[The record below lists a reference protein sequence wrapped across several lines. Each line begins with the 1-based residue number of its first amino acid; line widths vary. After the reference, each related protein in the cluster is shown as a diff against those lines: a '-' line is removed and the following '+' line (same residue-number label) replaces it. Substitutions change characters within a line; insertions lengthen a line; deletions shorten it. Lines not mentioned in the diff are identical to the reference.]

1 MPHPAK
7 ETPIPSQAKQ
17 TSFDLI
23 VIGAGSGGYAAAR
36 TARDLGASVAFV
48 DKGPLGGL
56 CILRGCMPSKTL
68 LATGDLAYEIDRA
81 RELGISTHRAAVDF
95 PFVMARK
102 KEIIQG
108 FTDYRVAG
116 IDTFPTFMGKAH
128 FESPHELRVGELM
141 LRAKK
146 FVIGTGSIVAPAVI
160 PGLAEAGFIDS
171 DGALELATAPKSM
184 IVLGG
189 GYVSTEL
196 GQFYARIGT
205 TLTVVIRGT
214 HVLSGEDTDVG
225 EALTEYLREEGITIE
240 TRAKVTRVS
249 VRADGMK
256 VVHFTRDDVEASVA
270 AEEIFYALGR
280 VPNVEGLG
288 LENAGV
294 TAHAIQGIEV
304 DGSMRTSNRDI
315 FAVGDVTGQYLLVH
329 VAIQQGE
336 IAARNAIRETNE
348 IVDYSLS
355 KAHTVFSD
363 PQVGVVGETEKE
375 LEKAGVPYLKATYPF
390 NDLGKAIS
398 IGKTKGFV
406 KMLAAPDDGKILGV
420 AILGSHASDLI
431 HVPIAAMAFGATVFD
446 YVKIPHLHPTMAEI
460 LTYPAEELVDEINA
474 KKPAL
479 ALAK

>member
-1 MPHPAK
+1 MSSAIPAS
-7 ETPIPSQAKQ
+7 TDQ
-17 TSFDLI
+17 TTFDLI

-36 TARDLGASVAFV
+36 TARELGATVAFV
-48 DKGPLGGL
+48 DRGPLGGL

-68 LATGDLAYEIDRA
+68 LATGDLAYEMGHSG
-81 RELGISTHRAAVDF
+81 ELGLAASKAAVDF
-95 PFVMARK
+95 PFIMERK

-116 IDTFPTFMGKAH
+116 IDTFPTFIGDAH
-128 FESPHELRVGELM
+128 FLSPTELRVGELS
-141 LRAKK
+141 LHSEK
-146 FVIGTGSIVAPAVI
+146 FVIGTGSVVAPAAI
-160 PGLAEAGFIDS
+160 PGLVDAGFIDS
-171 DGALELATAPKSM
+171 DGALMLDRAPASM

-196 GQFYARIGT
+196 GQFYSRIGT
-205 TLTVVIRGT
+205 KLTVVIRGS
-214 HVLSGEDTDVG
+214 HVLTGEDTDIG

-240 TRAKVTRVS
+240 TGAQVTKVS

-256 VVHFTRDDVEASVA
+256 VVHFTRGGVEEEVA

-280 VPNVEGLG
+280 VPNIEALG

-294 TAHAIQGIEV
+294 DAHAIRGIEI
-304 DGSMRTSNRDI
+304 DQTLRTTNPSI

-336 IAARNAIRETNE
+336 IAARNAILGTDER
-348 IVDYSLS
+348 IDYSLS

-363 PQVGVVGETEKE
+363 PQVGVVGDTEKE
-375 LEKAGVPYLKATYPF
+375 LVNAGVAYLKATYPF

-406 KMLAAPDDGKILGV
+406 KMLASPIDGKILGV
-420 AILGSHASDLI
+420 QILGSFASDLI
-431 HVPIAAMAFGATVFD
+431 HVPIAAMAFDATVFQ
-446 YVKIPHLHPTMAEI
+446 YMKIPHLHPTMAEI
-460 LTYPAEELVDEINA
+460 LTYPAEELAETI
-474 KKPAL
+474 L
-479 ALAK
+479 ANRPLAIAQ